1 MSAVSQPTIAL
12 RALAREDLME
22 VVAIDAAIEGRPRRR
37 YIERRLAAALREP
50 AQHVQLAAV
59 DADGLAGYMLA
70 RVLEGEFGRS
80 ERALRIEL
88 LGVRPEARHR
98 GIAHR
103 LFDALLG
110 WAARHGVTELRTA
123 AAWNDHRMLGWFD
136 AMGFA
141 LAPVQVLELSVEGGA
156 FHPEREDALSLEPG
170 HGPGG
175 EIDFGASA
183 ANDFERLGRERAH
196 VRSMTRADVAE
207 IARIDR
213 GITGRERG
221 DYIASRFAEA
231 IDDAGVRV
239 SLVAQMDGAVVG
251 YLMARA
257 DLGDFGRAE
266 PVALIDTLGVEPEY
280 AERGVG
286 RALTTQLFANLVA
299 LRVERVETVVGAMD
313 LELLGFFASLG
324 FAPSQRLAFVRRLT
338 EIGA

>member
-1 MSAVSQPTIAL
+1 MSAVDQPTITV
-12 RALAREDLME
+12 RALARDDLMQ
-22 VVAIDAAIEGRPRRR
+22 VVAIDAAIEGRSRRR
-37 YIERRLAAALREP
+37 YIERRLAAALRDP
-50 AQHVQLAAV
+50 GQHAQFAAV

-80 ERALRIEL
+80 ERALRLEL
-88 LGVRPEARHR
+88 LGVRPDARHR
-98 GIAHR
+98 GTAGR

-110 WAARHGVTELRTA
+110 WAARHGVAELRTG
-123 AAWNDHRMLGWFD
+123 AAWNDHRVLGWLD
-136 AMGFA
+136 AMGFS
-141 LAPVQVLELSVEGGA
+141 LAPAQVLALSVEGEV

-175 EIDFGASA
+175 EIDFGTSE

-196 VRSMTRADVAE
+196 VRSMTRADVSE

-213 GITGRERG
+213 GITGRDRG
-221 DYIASRFAEA
+221 DYIASRLAEA

-239 SLVAQMDGAVVG
+239 SLAAHMHGAVVG

-266 PVALIDTLGVEPEY
+266 PVAVIDTLGVEPEY

-286 RALTTQLFANLVA
+286 RALATQLFANLAA
-299 LRVERVETVVGAMD
+299 LRVERVETVVGATD
-313 LELLGFFASLG
+313 LELLGFFTSLG
-324 FAPSQRLAFVRRLT
+324 FAPSQRLAFVRRIT
-338 EIGA
+338 EAGR

>member
-1 MSAVSQPTIAL
+1 
-12 RALAREDLME
+12 
-22 VVAIDAAIEGRPRRR
+22 
-37 YIERRLAAALREP
+37 
-50 AQHVQLAAV
+50 
-59 DADGLAGYMLA
+59 
-70 RVLEGEFGRS
+70 
-80 ERALRIEL
+80 
-88 LGVRPEARHR
+88 
-98 GIAHR
+98 
-103 LFDALLG
+103 
-110 WAARHGVTELRTA
+110 VTELRTA

-213 GITGRERG
+213 GTTGRERG

-257 DLGDFGRAE
+257 DLGDFGRTE

-286 RALTTQLFANLVA
+286 RALATQLFANLVA

>member
-1 MSAVSQPTIAL
+1 MSAVSQSTIAV
-12 RALAREDLME
+12 RALAREDLPQ
-22 VVAIDAAIEGRPRRR
+22 VVALDAAIEGRPRRR
-37 YIERRLAAALREP
+37 YVERRLAAALREP
-50 AQHVQLAAV
+50 GQHAQLAAL
-59 DADGLAGYMLA
+59 DGDGLAGYMLA

-88 LGVRPEARHR
+88 LGVRPDARHR
-98 GIAHR
+98 GIARR

-110 WAARHGVTELRTA
+110 WAARHGVAELRTG
-123 AAWNDHRMLGWFD
+123 AAWNDHRVLGWFD
-136 AMGFA
+136 AMGFS
-141 LAPVQVLELSVEGGA
+141 LAPAQVLELSVEGGA
-156 FHPEREDALSLEPG
+156 FRPEREDALSLEP
-170 HGPGG
+170 GPGG

-183 ANDFERLGRERAH
+183 ANDFERLGRERAE
-196 VRSMTRADVAE
+196 VRSMTRADVSE
-207 IARIDR
+207 VARIDR

-239 SLVAQMDGAVVG
+239 SLAAHMDGAVVG

-266 PVALIDTLGVEPEY
+266 PVAVIDTLGVEPEY

-286 RALTTQLFANLVA
+286 RALATQLFANLAA
-299 LRVERVETVVGAMD
+299 LRVERVETVVGATD

-324 FAPSQRLAFVRRLT
+324 FAPSQRLAFVRYLG
-338 EIGA
+338 EAGQ

>member
-1 MSAVSQPTIAL
+1 MSAVDQPTITV
-12 RALAREDLME
+12 RALTRDDLMQ
-22 VVAIDAAIEGRPRRR
+22 VVAIDAAIEGRSRRR
-37 YIERRLAAALREP
+37 YIERRLAAALRDP
-50 AQHVQLAAV
+50 GQHAQFAAV

-80 ERALRIEL
+80 ERALRLEL
-88 LGVRPEARHR
+88 LGVGPDARHR
-98 GIAHR
+98 GTAGR

-110 WAARHGVTELRTA
+110 WAARHGVTELRTG
-123 AAWNDHRMLGWFD
+123 AAWNDHRVLGWLD
-136 AMGFA
+136 AMGFS
-141 LAPVQVLELSVEGGA
+141 LAPAQVLALSIEGGV

-175 EIDFGASA
+175 EIDFGTSE

-196 VRSMTRADVAE
+196 VRSMTRADVSE

-213 GITGRERG
+213 GITGRDRG
-221 DYIASRFAEA
+221 DYIASRLAEA

-239 SLVAQMDGAVVG
+239 SLAAHMHGAVVG

-266 PVALIDTLGVEPEY
+266 PVAVIDTLGVEPEY

-286 RALTTQLFANLVA
+286 RALATQLFANLAA
-299 LRVERVETVVGAMD
+299 LRVERVETVVGATD
-313 LELLGFFASLG
+313 LELLGFFTSLG
-324 FAPSQRLAFVRRLT
+324 FTPSQRLAFVRRIT
-338 EIGA
+338 EAGR